1 MADWQ
6 KPETLAIWLTI
17 GVTLVLFLV
26 LVLILFTRI
35 YIKRILTEQ
44 IEKNRLKLDHQK
56 ELLKDSIRV
65 QERERNRIAADL
77 HDGLIAK
84 LNVLLLTI
92 HSNEDT
98 DRSTNLLRE
107 SIGVA
112 RRISHDLSPPLL
124 GETDFADL
132 IAEFVS
138 PLRNNMQVKYYLSE
152 HTKESLGNDVKL
164 QLLRVVQ
171 EIISNTI
178 KHSHATIIDVNLRIS
193 KGMLWL
199 SIADNGKGFQVEQKY
214 KGLGQKNIEMR
225 LQLLKGNYR
234 VKSSEAKGTSY
245 LIYLPI

>member
-35 YIKRILTEQ
+35 YIKRILAEQ
-44 IEKNRLKLDHQK
+44 SEKNRLKLDHQK
-56 ELLKDSIRV
+56 ELLKDSILV

-92 HSNEDT
+92 HSSET
-98 DRSTNLLRE
+98 TEKSSELLRE

-124 GETDFADL
+124 GETGLADL
-132 IAEFVS
+132 ISEFVS
-138 PLRNNMQVKYYLSE
+138 PLRKSMQVRYYLSE
-152 HTKESLGNDVKL
+152 HVQESLNNDAKL

-178 KHSHATIIDVNLRIS
+178 KHSHATMIDIHLRLT

-199 SIADNGKGFQVEQKY
+199 SIRDNGKGFDMTEKH

-234 VKSSEAKGTSY
+234 LKSSIDKGTGY
-245 LIYLPI
+245 LIYLPV

>member
-44 IEKNRLKLDHQK
+44 SEKNRLKLDHQK
-56 ELLKDSIRV
+56 QLLKDSILV

-84 LNVLLLTI
+84 LNILLLTI
-92 HSNEDT
+92 HSNET
-98 DRSTNLLRE
+98 TEKSTELLRE

-124 GETDFADL
+124 GETSLADL
-132 IAEFVS
+132 ISEFVS
-138 PLRNNMQVKYYLSE
+138 PLRTSMQVRYYLSE
-152 HTKESLGNDVKL
+152 HTKESLGNDAKL

-178 KHSHATIIDVNLRIS
+178 KHSHATMIEMNLRLT

-199 SIADNGKGFQVEQKY
+199 LISDNGKGFQVEEKHN
-214 KGLGQKNIEMR
+214 GLGQKNIEMR
-225 LQLLKGNYR
+225 IQLLKGKYR
-234 VKSSEAKGTSY
+234 LKSRSGKGTAY

>member
-26 LVLILFTRI
+26 LVLILFTRV
-35 YIKRILTEQ
+35 YIKRILSEQ
-44 IEKNRLKLDHQK
+44 SEKNRLKLDHQK

-84 LNVLLLTI
+84 LNILLLTI
-92 HSNEDT
+92 HSSET
-98 DRSTNLLRE
+98 VEKSTELLRE

-124 GETDFADL
+124 GETGLADL
-132 IAEFVS
+132 ISEFVS
-138 PLRNNMQVKYYLSE
+138 PLRNSMQIRYYLSE
-152 HTKESLGNDVKL
+152 HTKESLDNDSKL

-178 KHSHATIIDVNLRIS
+178 KHSHATIIDINLRLS
-193 KGMLWL
+193 AGMLWL
-199 SIADNGKGFQVEQKY
+199 LIADNGKGFDVAEKH

-234 VKSSEAKGTSY
+234 VKSSIDNGTAY

>member
-35 YIKRILTEQ
+35 YIKRIITEQ
-44 IEKNRLKLDHQK
+44 REKDRLKLDHQK
-56 ELLKDSIRV
+56 ELLKDSILV

-77 HDGLIAK
+77 HDGLIGK
-84 LNVLLLTI
+84 LNVILLTI
-92 HSNEDT
+92 HSSQTPEK
-98 DRSTNLLRE
+98 STELLRE

-124 GETDFADL
+124 TETSLADL

-138 PLRNNMQVKYYLSE
+138 PLRNRLQIKYYLSE
-152 HTKESLGNDVKL
+152 HAQEVLANDVKL

-178 KHSHATIIDVNLRIS
+178 KHSLATIIEINIRLTNN
-193 KGMLWL
+193 MLWL
-199 SIADNGKGFQVEQKY
+199 FIADNGKGFEVEEIHN
-214 KGLGQKNIEMR
+214 GLGQKNIEMR

-234 VKSSEAKGTSY
+234 VKSSPGKGTAY

>member
-44 IEKNRLKLDHQK
+44 SEKNRLRLDYQK

-92 HSNEDT
+92 HSNEQPEKST
-98 DRSTNLLRE
+98 DLLRE

-124 GETDFADL
+124 AETGLADL
-132 IAEFVS
+132 ITEFVS
-138 PLRNNMQVKYYLSE
+138 PLQGKIQIRYYFSE
-152 HTKESLGNDVKL
+152 HATESLANDVKL

-171 EIISNTI
+171 EIISNII
-178 KHSHATIIDVNLRIS
+178 KHSQATIIEINLRLT
-193 KGMLWL
+193 KGILWL
-199 SIADNGKGFQVEQKY
+199 FISDNGKGFRVEDKHN
-214 KGLGQKNIEMR
+214 GLGQKNIEMR

-234 VKSSEAKGTSY
+234 VKSSPAKGTAY